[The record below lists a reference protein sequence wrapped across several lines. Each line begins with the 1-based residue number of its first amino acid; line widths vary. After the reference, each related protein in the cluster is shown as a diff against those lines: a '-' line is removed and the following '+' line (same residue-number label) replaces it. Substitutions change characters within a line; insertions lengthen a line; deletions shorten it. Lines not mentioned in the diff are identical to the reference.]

1 MTSAGLIVPTT
12 AATATVAHAATA
24 TSTNPP
30 GIAELSPEAQRS
42 YLQYRIPLQ
51 ISADFYLFEL
61 RSKVGNIEEWGYV
74 NELVQTNNARAG
86 QGQPS
91 RLERDFVNPMRI
103 LGLSLPPDVSDELRD
118 AQFKFE
124 KAMFALTKATKG
136 YRKDLPVAVSDAEIQ
151 AAENAW
157 EDGRVAINEF
167 FTIMNKTVEADELKT
182 IPANKK
188 EYGRSESKYFN
199 LMKKTKLCQNRGGP
213 TLSQTWGGLMITGYM
228 QDSCGIPDLQEYFY
242 QQS

>member
-1 MTSAGLIVPTT
+1 MRG
-12 AATATVAHAATA
+12 AARLSVMN
-24 TSTNPP
+24 SRSDLSGMND
-30 GIAELSPEAQRS
+30 LSPEELEFQKRKRS
-42 YLQYRIPLQ
+42 FQPDLSVI
-51 ISADFYLFEL
+51 DEL
-61 RSKVGNIEEWGYV
+61 MSNVYPN
-74 NELVQTNNARAG
+74 RAG
-86 QGQPS
+86 T
-91 RLERDFVNPMRI
+91 EEDFVNPMRI